1 MPFRRTVSIFRTH
14 DPSSAGD
21 QNMRPRARPSC
32 VGPIRT
38 FGIVSGDPRIQD
50 LLESLVYVEQ
60 EAVKIAITKDCTT
73 RLVSLVL
80 AFLLIAGATYLL
92 PKLSLRSPRNV
103 SHIAPTRRTSG
114 KYWRL
119 FSVTQRLCPLYAVD
133 LTRRCSRRPLS
144 RLSIIDADVAFV
156 AVHANVQC
164 DRLSRV

>member
-60 EAVKIAITKDCTT
+60 EEVKIA
-73 RLVSLVL
+73 RLVSIVL

-119 FSVTQRLCPLYAVD
+119 VSVTQRLCPLYAVD

-156 AVHANVQC
+156 AVHGNVQC